1 MRAPRQTTYNG
12 VMNETHSAAE
22 TTLSEDDVT
31 ACVRVLRAI
40 EADRSHLTRLTREQR
55 RELLTLAGL
64 VAKPER
70 HNLVRMAK
78 AFRRAE
84 REAAKERD
92 RKIIEQTGLRI
103 QRRSEVYAPL
113 WLEPPKPEDLED
125 RTELHQERTCY
136 VCKKP
141 FTRTHRYYDSMCAAC
156 GDFNYAKR
164 EQTADL
170 SGHYALVTGA
180 RVKIGFQASL
190 KLLRAGAH
198 VIVTTRFPIDA
209 AERYSKETDFSEFSE
224 RLQIHGLDLRHTP
237 SVEIF
242 TRFLLERLPRLDYIL
257 NNACQTVRRPAGF
270 FQHLLEKEA
279 AAVATLPRELRGV
292 LARHDEL
299 RRILEGASADALVS
313 ANAGTLG
320 AGMVDGVGGVGV
332 RGVGVRG
339 VCVGGSVSAGVGEGV
354 GIGSGGG
361 GGSAVG
367 IGSGAG
373 TGSGGGG
380 ADVAVGGGGGQGG
393 GACGGGGALVGGSA
407 AGHGDA
413 PFVTAAEL
421 RSHAEGLLHS
431 AALSQRRY
439 LDEDYRDGN
448 TLFPAGRYDEDRQQV
463 DLREINSWRLRLH
476 EVETPE
482 LLEVQLV
489 NAIAPYILN
498 ARLKPLMVR
507 TPGGHKHIVNV
518 SAMEG
523 QFYRATKT
531 DKHPHTNMAKAALNM
546 MTRTSAPD
554 FVKGGIHMNAVD
566 TGWVTDEDP
575 AVHAARKA
583 EEGFA
588 PPLDIIDGAARIV
601 DPIFVGRLTGTHVW
615 GQFLKD
621 YKPTPW

>member
-1 MRAPRQTTYNG
+1 MEWGARQRTYNG
-12 VMNETHSAAE
+12 VMKKIQA
-22 TTLSEDDVT
+22 TTATTFSDDDLDT
-31 ACVRVLRAI
+31 CVRVLREI
-40 EADRSHLTRLTREQR
+40 EADRSHLARLTQEQR

-92 RKIIEQTGLRI
+92 RKAIEQAGLRV

-113 WLEPPKPEDLED
+113 WLEPPKPADLED
-125 RTELHQERTCY
+125 RPELHQERTCY

-141 FTRTHRYYDSMCAAC
+141 FTKVHRYYDSMCDAC

-170 SGHYALVTGA
+170 AGHYALITGA

-190 KLLRAGAH
+190 KLLRSGAH
-198 VIVTTRFPIDA
+198 VTVTTRFPIDA
-209 AERYSKETDFSEFSE
+209 AERYSKEADFAEFRE
-224 RLQIHGLDLRHTP
+224 RLEIHGLDLRHTP

-257 NNACQTVRRPAGF
+257 NNACQTVRRPAAF
-270 FQHLLEKEA
+270 FQHLVAKEA
-279 AAVATLPRELRGV
+279 AALGALPRELRGV
-292 LARHDEL
+292 LARHEEL
-299 RRILEGASADALVS
+299 RSILEGGSARVL
-313 ANAGTLG
+313 AGAMQDG
-320 AGMVDGVGGVGV
+320 AAGRGGMVSVGG
-332 RGVGVRG
+332 
-339 VCVGGSVSAGVGEGV
+339 
-354 GIGSGGG
+354 
-361 GGSAVG
+361 
-367 IGSGAG
+367 
-373 TGSGGGG
+373 
-380 ADVAVGGGGGQGG
+380 
-393 GACGGGGALVGGSA
+393 A
-407 AGHGDA
+407 AGHDGPA
-413 PFVTAAEL
+413 GSAMASSRV
-421 RSHAEGLLHS
+421 HAEGLLHS
-431 AALSQRRY
+431 AMLSQRRY
-439 LDEDYRDGN
+439 LDEDYRDGEE
-448 TLFPAGRYDEDRQQV
+448 LFPLGRYDEDRQQV

-507 TPGGHKHIVNV
+507 TPGRHKHIVNV

-554 FVKGGIHMNAVD
+554 YVKDGIHMNAVD

-601 DPIFVGRLTGTHVW
+601 DPIFVGRLTGAHVW

>member
-1 MRAPRQTTYNG
+1 MAGMDSPPPASTTD
-12 VMNETHSAAE
+12 
-22 TTLSEDDVT
+22 TTLSDDDIR
-31 ACVRVLRAI
+31 ACIRVLRAI
-40 EADRSHLTRLTREQR
+40 EADRSHLTRMTQEER

-70 HNLVRMAK
+70 HNLVQMAK

-84 REAAKERD
+84 REVAKERD
-92 RKIIEQTGLRI
+92 RKVLERAGLRI
-103 QRRSEVYAPL
+103 QRQSAVYTPL
-113 WLEPPKPEDLED
+113 WLEPPKPEDSSNE
-125 RTELHQERTCY
+125 RPELQQERSCY
-136 VCKKP
+136 VCKQP
-141 FTRTHRYYDSMCAAC
+141 FVKMHRYYDSMCEAC

-209 AERYSKETDFSEFSE
+209 ADRYSREPDFAAFRD

-237 SVEIF
+237 SVELF
-242 TRFLLERLPRLDYIL
+242 TRFLFERLPRLDYIL

-270 FQHLLEKEA
+270 FQHLLARETESLA
-279 AAVATLPRELRGV
+279 QLPPPLRETLASHRELRQM
-292 LARHDEL
+292 
-299 RRILEGASADALVS
+299 I
-313 ANAGTLG
+313 AGSLP
-320 AGMVDGVGGVGV
+320 
-332 RGVGVRG
+332 
-339 VCVGGSVSAGVGEGV
+339 
-354 GIGSGGG
+354 
-361 GGSAVG
+361 
-367 IGSGAG
+367 
-373 TGSGGGG
+373 
-380 ADVAVGGGGGQGG
+380 QGG
-393 GACGGGGALVGGSA
+393 GTLLTTDTR
-407 AGHGDA
+407 GH
-413 PFVTAAEL
+413 
-421 RSHAEGLLHS
+421 SEGLMHS

-439 LDEDYRDGN
+439 LDEDFRDGD
-448 TLFPAGRYDEDRQQV
+448 TLFPSGYYDEDRQQI
-463 DLREINSWRLRLH
+463 DLRTVNSWRLRLH

-482 LLEVQLV
+482 LLEVHLV

-498 ARLKPLMVR
+498 ARLKPLMLR
-507 TPGGHKHIVNV
+507 TPGAHKHIVNV

-523 QFYRATKT
+523 QFYRTTKT

-554 FVKGGIHMNAVD
+554 FVKDGIHMNAVD

-601 DPIFVGRLTGTHVW
+601 DPIFVGRITGNRVW

-621 YKPTPW
+621 YKSAPW

>member
-1 MRAPRQTTYNG
+1 MNPTPPAPDP
-12 VMNETHSAAE
+12 
-22 TTLSEDDVT
+22 TLSEDEVR

-70 HNLVRMAK
+70 HDLVRMAK

-84 REAAKERD
+84 REAAKEHD
-92 RKIIEQTGLRI
+92 RQALEQAGLRV
-103 QRRSEVYAPL
+103 QRRAAEYAPL
-113 WLEPPKPEDLED
+113 WLEPPKPADLDD
-125 RTELHQERTCY
+125 RPELQQERACY

-141 FTRTHRYYDSMCAAC
+141 FVKVHRYYDSMCEEC

-170 SGHYALVTGA
+170 SGYYALVTGA
-180 RVKIGFQASL
+180 RVKIGYQASL

-209 AERYSKETDFSEFSE
+209 AERYSQEADYAAFRE

-237 SVEIF
+237 SVELF

-270 FQHLLEKEA
+270 FQHLLAREA
-279 AAVATLPRELRGV
+279 ASMAALPESLRGP
-292 LARHDEL
+292 LAGHDEL
-299 RRILEGASADALVS
+299 VRTLEGSHAHGASALLAATETLDS
-313 ANAGTLG
+313 NGTL
-320 AGMVDGVGGVGV
+320 
-332 RGVGVRG
+332 
-339 VCVGGSVSAGVGEGV
+339 
-354 GIGSGGG
+354 
-361 GGSAVG
+361 
-367 IGSGAG
+367 
-373 TGSGGGG
+373 
-380 ADVAVGGGGGQGG
+380 VA
-393 GACGGGGALVGGSA
+393 A
-407 AGHGDA
+407 AA
-413 PFVTAAEL
+413 

-439 LDEDYRDGN
+439 LDEDFRDGD
-448 TLFPAGRYDEDRQQV
+448 TLFPANRYDEDRQQV
-463 DLREINSWRLRLH
+463 DLREINSWRLRMH
-476 EVETPE
+476 EVATPE

-507 TPGGHKHIVNV
+507 TPGRHKHIVNV

-554 FVKGGIHMNAVD
+554 YVKDGIHMNAVD

-575 AVHAARKA
+575 ASHAARKA
-583 EEGFA
+583 EAGFA

-601 DPIFVGRLTGTHVW
+601 DPIFVGRLTGAHVW

-621 YKPTPW
+621 YKPAPW

>member
-1 MRAPRQTTYNG
+1 MDQTNPD
-12 VMNETHSAAE
+12 
-22 TTLSEDDVT
+22 TTLSDDDVL

-40 EADRSHLTRLTREQR
+40 EADRSHLTRLTQEQR
-55 RELLTLAGL
+55 RDLLTLAGL

-70 HNLVRMAK
+70 HDLVKMAK

-92 RKIIEQTGLRI
+92 RKVIEQTGLRV

-113 WLEPPKPEDLED
+113 WLEPPKPEDLGE
-125 RTELHQERTCY
+125 RPELHQERSCY
-136 VCKKP
+136 VCKKS
-141 FTRTHRYYDSMCAAC
+141 FAKMHRYYDSMCDEC

-198 VIVTTRFPIDA
+198 VIVTTRFPLDA
-209 AERYSKETDFSEFSE
+209 ADRYSKEADFAAFRE

-237 SVEIF
+237 SVELF
-242 TRFLLERLPRLDYIL
+242 TRFLVERLPRLDYIL

-270 FQHLLEKEA
+270 FQHLLAREA
-279 AAVATLPRELRGV
+279 ESIALLPQALRGP
-292 LARHDEL
+292 LASHDEL
-299 RRILEGASADALVS
+299 RRGLEESQTASNAALAIATARGHGEDLALV
-313 ANAGTLG
+313 
-320 AGMVDGVGGVGV
+320 
-332 RGVGVRG
+332 
-339 VCVGGSVSAGVGEGV
+339 
-354 GIGSGGG
+354 
-361 GGSAVG
+361 
-367 IGSGAG
+367 
-373 TGSGGGG
+373 
-380 ADVAVGGGGGQGG
+380 
-393 GACGGGGALVGGSA
+393 A
-407 AGHGDA
+407 ATTHGHG
-413 PFVTAAEL
+413 
-421 RSHAEGLLHS
+421 EGLLHS
-431 AALSQRRY
+431 AELSQKRY
-439 LDEDYRDGN
+439 LDEDFRNDEAI
-448 TLFPAGRYDEDRQQV
+448 FPTNRYDEDRQQV
-463 DLREINSWRLRLH
+463 DLRAINSWRLRMH

-498 ARLKPLMVR
+498 ARLKPLMVS
-507 TPGGHKHIVNV
+507 TPGAHKHIVNV

-554 FVKGGIHMNAVD
+554 FVKDGIHMNAVD

-583 EEGFA
+583 EEGFS

-621 YKPTPW
+621 YKPAPW

>member
-1 MRAPRQTTYNG
+1 MDCTNPAPHD
-12 VMNETHSAAE
+12 E
-22 TTLSEDDVT
+22 LSDDDIRT
-31 ACVRVLRAI
+31 CVRVLRAI
-40 EADRSHLTRLTREQR
+40 EADRSQLTRLTQEQR

-64 VAKPER
+64 VSKPEK
-70 HNLVRMAK
+70 HSLVRMAK

-84 REAAKERD
+84 RQAAQAHD
-92 RKIIEQTGLRI
+92 RKVVERTGLRT
-103 QRRSEVYAPL
+103 QRRSAVYTPL

-125 RTELHQERTCY
+125 QPALRQERACY

-141 FTRTHRYYDSMCAAC
+141 FVKVHRYYDSLCDEC

-170 SGHYALVTGA
+170 NGHYALVTGG

-198 VIVTTRFPIDA
+198 VVVTTRFPVDA
-209 AERYSKETDFSEFSE
+209 ADRYTKEPDFREFRD
-224 RLQIHGLDLRHTP
+224 RLQIHGLDLRHAP
-237 SVEIF
+237 SVELF
-242 TRFLLERLPRLDYIL
+242 TRFLLERLPRLDHIL

-270 FQHLLEKEA
+270 FQHLLARETESI
-279 AAVATLPRELRGV
+279 ATLPEAWRGL
-292 LARHDEL
+292 LATHHDL
-299 RRILEGASADALVS
+299 RRSIEGSQAHDFKALASPM
-313 ANAGTLG
+313 G
-320 AGMVDGVGGVGV
+320 
-332 RGVGVRG
+332 
-339 VCVGGSVSAGVGEGV
+339 
-354 GIGSGGG
+354 
-361 GGSAVG
+361 
-367 IGSGAG
+367 
-373 TGSGGGG
+373 
-380 ADVAVGGGGGQGG
+380 
-393 GACGGGGALVGGSA
+393 
-407 AGHGDA
+407 
-413 PFVTAAEL
+413 
-421 RSHAEGLLHS
+421 RSHGEGLLHS

-439 LDEDYRDGN
+439 LDEDFRDSEA
-448 TLFPAGRYDEDRQQV
+448 LFPVGRYDEDRQQV
-463 DLREINSWRLRLH
+463 DLREVNSWRLRLH

-498 ARLKPLMVR
+498 ARLKPLMLR
-507 TPGGHKHIVNV
+507 TPEHHKHIVNV

-554 FVKGGIHMNAVD
+554 LVKDGIHMNAVD

-575 AVHAARKA
+575 AVHAVRKA
-583 EEGFA
+583 ELGFA

-601 DPIFVGRLTGTHVW
+601 DPIFVGRLTGAHVW

-621 YKPTPW
+621 YKPAPW